1 MRQNLSIEIYKK
13 IEELKG
19 YRLKKS
25 EEEKGELNGV
35 LMQANGILN
44 YRDEIIEAFTN
55 SSFSSEY

>member
-25 EEEKGELNGV
+25 EEEKEELNGV

-44 YRDEIIEAFTN
+44 YRDKIIEAFTN

>member
-25 EEEKGELNGV
+25 EEEKEELNGV